1 MLKITSLMAAT
12 VLLSSCTST
21 IDQLYEKVAPRPSV
35 ITDQQ
40 NLATTQESVIA
51 ADSSSFRPQ
60 EFAGNHTRSAAQN
73 SAARMAVAQ
82 LKNSNTKFVLHFSY
96 DGSEIDESA
105 TQEVIK
111 HANFMRDNPTLD
123 LRLEGHADERGTREY
138 NLALGENRALAVK
151 EILGLYEL
159 SSRVQVISF
168 GEENPTVQLH
178 DESAWQ
184 QNRRVEFI
192 YQ

>member
-1 MLKITSLMAAT
+1 MLKIASLIATAA
-12 VLLSSCTST
+12 LLSSCSST
-21 IDQLYEKVAPRPSV
+21 VEQLYQKVAPRPSV
-35 ITDQQ
+35 VTDQE

-51 ADSSSFRPQ
+51 PDSSSFRPQ
-60 EFAGNHTRSAAQN
+60 EFAGSHSRSADQN

-96 DGSEIDESA
+96 DGSEIDELA

-111 HANFMRDNPTLD
+111 HANFMRDNPMLN

-151 EILGLYEL
+151 EILGLYDL
-159 SSRVQVISF
+159 SSRIQVVSF
-168 GEENPTVQLH
+168 GEERPTAQLH